1 MADKDNRPKPV
12 TALKR
17 GTLASVVGLATAALL
32 LKSVPLDESGRKVD
46 VTIAAD
52 GTANVRHV
60 AGRQYLHAYLDIV
73 GVPTACDGLTSV
85 EGPNGTRRR
94 ITMKDSFTEEQC
106 ATMLEAELVRHAVPV
121 MKCTPGLSLSIPGR
135 DHARFA
141 AVSMAYNIG
150 VGGWCGSSAARH
162 MNAGRVRAACD
173 AFLPWDKGT
182 FNRPQTGRT
191 CSRKADGKWLCPIAG
206 LTARRQR
213 ERAECLKDAA

>member
-1 MADKDNRPKPV
+1 MADGPKPV
-12 TALKR
+12 SALKK

-32 LKSVPLDESGRKVD
+32 LTSIPSDESGRKVD

-60 AGRQYLHAYLDIV
+60 SGRQYLRAYLDVV
-73 GVPTACDGLTSV
+73 GVATACDGLTSV
-85 EGPNGTRRR
+85 NGRRV
-94 ITMKDSFTEEQC
+94 TMKDSFTEEQC
-106 ATMLEAELVRHAVPV
+106 AVMLEAELVRHAVPV

-150 VGGWCGSSAARH
+150 TGGWCGSSAARH

-173 AFLPWDKGT
+173 AFLPWNKGT
-182 FNRPQTGRT
+182 FTRPQPGKACT
-191 CSRKADGKWLCPIAG
+191 RKRDGKWLCPIGG
-206 LTARRQR
+206 LTARRGR
-213 ERAECLKDAA
+213 ERAECLKDA